1 MDASSENAIND
12 TSLMDGPED
21 KKSVQRSASPVIHD
35 KLSEGSVEHLDEWNV
50 ATALMS
56 IDANHPAHP
65 HHWPAWKK
73 WFVAITYTLLETY
86 IIWSSTAVINFVT
99 YFQEEWHCSAQ
110 ASNLVQS
117 LFILGNAFGPMIL
130 GPMSDILGRKW
141 VYVISVTFYIIFQIP
156 QALAYNLPMMVINS
170 AIAGICGSA
179 AVANVA
185 SSMCDVFT
193 KETVG
198 LGMALFVWGAN
209 AGASIGSPIGEA
221 LAEKNWR
228 WFYWMNMIVGGF
240 LIILCIL
247 VPETLPA
254 SNVMN
259 YAKKT
264 EQTNVQI
271 STLAKAKSAVT
282 RAKFAFT
289 MAARI
294 FVTEPIIMALGLY
307 NGFAYGINFLYLDGL
322 FPVFKNNYDMSYMHA
337 NETFLNFLVGVTIVV
352 MMQPIQDWLYRRDK
366 KKNGGIDRPEARFLI
381 SLVTVW
387 FFPLGLFWFAFTS
400 SGNISWVSPLI
411 AGGFIA
417 VGDPQL
423 WLAMLNY
430 VTDSYPS
437 VAGSAVAAFTLP
449 SFTLAAVLVHLGAIM
464 FNNMTTTWAMAT
476 LGFISLS
483 LVLLIYVVYF
493 FGHIL
498 RRHSR
503 LAITQEALA
512 ERNEKNVEV

>member
-1 MDASSENAIND
+1 MDVSTGNGGNN
-12 TSLMDGPED
+12 TFLMDETPEE
-21 KKSVQRSASPVIHD
+21 KKSVRHSASTIIHD
-35 KLSEGSVEHLDEWNV
+35 KLSEGSVEQLDEWNV

-56 IDANHPAHP
+56 IDENHPAHP

-73 WFVAITYTLLETY
+73 WFAAIIYTLLEVY
-86 IIWSSTAVINFVT
+86 IIWSSTAVINFT
-99 YFQEEWHCSAQ
+99 SFFQNEWHCSSQ

-117 LFILGNAFGPMIL
+117 LFILGNACGPMVL

-141 VYVISVTFYIIFQIP
+141 VYVISLLFYIIFQIP

-221 LAEKNWR
+221 FAEKNWR
-228 WFYWMNMIVGGF
+228 WFYWMNMIVGGV
-240 LIILCIL
+240 LVILCIFI
-247 VPETLPA
+247 PETLPA
-254 SNVMN
+254 SN
-259 YAKKT
+259 
-264 EQTNVQI
+264 I
-271 STLAKAKSAVT
+271 STLEKAKSAVA

-294 FVTEPIIMALGLY
+294 FITEPIILALGLY

-322 FPVFKNNYDMSYMHA
+322 FPVFKNNYNMSYMHA

-366 KKNGGIDRPEARFLI
+366 KRNGGVDRPEARFLI

-411 AGGFIA
+411 AGGVIA

-464 FNNMTTTWAMAT
+464 FENMTTTWAMAT

-483 LVLLIYVVYF
+483 LVLLIYIIYF

-498 RRHSR
+498 RKHSR

-512 ERNEKNVEV
+512 EKNANHVEV